1 MELHSGIAVTA
12 PEKTTILLSVFP
24 GIEAGF
30 MRKIKCKKGGIVL
43 AKKHNKSRKQKPN
56 YSKRG
61 ITNVNVEA
69 GADLELGQK
78 LTDKTCMNNDKNICD
93 RTSKKK

>member
-1 MELHSGIAVTA
+1 M
-12 PEKTTILLSVFP
+12 KFR
-24 GIEAGF
+24 IEAVF

-43 AKKHNKSRKQKPN
+43 AKKYNKSRKQKPN

-69 GADLELGQK
+69 GADLEMEQK
-78 LTDKTCMNNDKNICD
+78 LTDKACISSENSICE
-93 RTSKKK
+93 RTLKKK

>member
-1 MELHSGIAVTA
+1 M
-12 PEKTTILLSVFP
+12 
-24 GIEAGF
+24 
-30 MRKIKCKKGGIVL
+30 

-69 GADLELGQK
+69 GTDLDLEEK
-78 LTDKTCMNNDKNICD
+78 LTDKSCVSSDNSICE
-93 RTSKKK
+93 RTLKKK